1 VSEPITAEQS
11 AAEWAAVLRETPPIV
26 LATGPAADAARA
38 ERDATHPLL
47 AAMRAAA
54 TNLYDF
60 EGNPR

>member
-1 VSEPITAEQS
+1 MSEPITAEQS
-11 AAEWAAVLRETPPIV
+11 AAEWATVLRETPPIV

-54 TNLYDF
+54 TNHYDLR
-60 EGNPR
+60 GQAR